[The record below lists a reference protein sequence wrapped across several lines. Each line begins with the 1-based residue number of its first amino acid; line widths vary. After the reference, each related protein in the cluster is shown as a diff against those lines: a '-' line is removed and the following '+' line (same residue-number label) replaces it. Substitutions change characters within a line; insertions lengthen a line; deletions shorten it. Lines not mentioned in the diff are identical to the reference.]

1 MPEGA
6 SRRARV
12 DAPVDGE
19 WAAWWG
25 APVRLRLLTVVV
37 AGAALAVCAGAGRGA
52 LPGDWK
58 ARLAAVVI
66 AGLASV
72 ELGRLAEG
80 GRIERQ
86 RLHKGLSTWPFA
98 AALLLGPA
106 PAGWVAAAV
115 YGHAWVRGIRIRRWK
130 WIGSWAIVVLA
141 GLGASTAMRAAT
153 GALLP
158 PTGSTSTMLG
168 VVAALVVF
176 LAVETVLFF
185 GFSRVNTAEDEVH
198 LRAALAGRGFYLLEA
213 AVLTS
218 GAIAA
223 VVCRYSP
230 AFLVFAGPAYALVQ
244 RGLLHQSLRDEA
256 RHDAKTGVLHSEAW
270 RAGAPAVFAQAERA
284 GRKVAVAI
292 VDLDCFKA
300 VNDTHGHLVGDEVL
314 AGAADAVV
322 GSLRR
327 DDLAGRFGGDE
338 FCALMVCDS
347 LDEAAAVGD
356 RIRCN
361 IAGLRFACPELEAT
375 ASVGV
380 AVAHPADVGDVA
392 RLVEVADQALY
403 DAKTAGRNL
412 VRSRVV
418 VPARRRP
425 GGRAS
430 IGG

>member
-1 MPEGA
+1 M
-6 SRRARV
+6 SRRGAGV
-12 DAPVDGE
+12 DAPTDGE
-19 WAAWWG
+19 WSAWWS
-25 APVRLRLLTVVV
+25 APVLLRLLTVVV
-37 AGAALAVCAGAGRGA
+37 VVAGVAVCAGLVGQPA
-52 LPGDWK
+52 LPNGWP
-58 ARLAAVVI
+58 ARLGAVVV

-141 GLGASTAMRAAT
+141 GLGASSAVRAVA
-153 GALLP
+153 GGLLP
-158 PTGSTSTMLG
+158 PTGSSSAMLG
-168 VVAALVVF
+168 VVAALAAF
-176 LAVETVLFF
+176 LAVETALFF
-185 GFSRVNTAEDEVH
+185 CFSRANTAEDEVH
-198 LRAALAGRGFYLLEA
+198 LRAALASGGFYLLEA
-213 AVLTS
+213 AVLSS

-230 AFLVFAGPAYALVQ
+230 AFLVFAGPAFALVQ
-244 RGLLHQSLRDEA
+244 RGLLHQSLRDAA

-270 RAGAPAVFAQAERA
+270 RAGAPAVLGQAERT

-292 VDLDCFKA
+292 VDLDNFKT
-300 VNDTHGHLVGDEVL
+300 VNDTYGHLVGDEVL
-314 AGAADAVV
+314 SGTADAVV

-338 FCALMVCDS
+338 FCALVVCDS
-347 LDEAAAVGD
+347 AAEAASVAD

-361 IAGLRFACPELEAT
+361 VAGLRFECDGLRVT

-380 AVAHPADVGDVA
+380 AVADPAAVGEVG
-392 RLVEVADQALY
+392 RLVEAADQALY
-403 DAKTAGRNL
+403 DAKTAGRD
-412 VRSRVV
+412 RVATRV
-418 VPARRRP
+418 IVHRP
-425 GGRAS
+425 DGRGT
-430 IGG
+430 ILL